1 MRGASRTAILIATRT
16 RRKKFRRYY
25 VHVVIEERKIVNSEF
40 QNDFCA
46 SRPEIQVVEAD
57 TDLGLYR
64 ATSATD
70 VTRVIL
76 IEGTIA
82 RDTPVREE
90 EKARNQSHEPDRRD
104 LFGPFS
110 NGLCDPVEH
119 VRH

>member
-1 MRGASRTAILIATRT
+1 MRRHVLE
-16 RRKKFRRYY
+16 KKQLTWNF
-25 VHVVIEERKIVNSEF
+25 KIDLRVPRFESVGHRG
-40 QNDFCA
+40 
-46 SRPEIQVVEAD
+46 RPRLARI
-57 TDLGLYR
+57 R

-90 EKARNQSHEPDRRD
+90 EKARNRSAHG

-110 NGLCDPVEH
+110 NGLCDRVEH
-119 VRH
+119 ARH